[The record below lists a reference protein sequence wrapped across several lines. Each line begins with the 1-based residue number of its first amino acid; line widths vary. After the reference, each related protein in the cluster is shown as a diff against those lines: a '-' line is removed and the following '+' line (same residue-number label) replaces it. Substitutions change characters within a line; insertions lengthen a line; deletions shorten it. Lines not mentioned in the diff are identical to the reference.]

1 MKADNIMV
9 KTYKK
14 WGKGMTM
21 KLKIFGAVVISL
33 TICALTTFSSMAAND
48 GYVTTGPATGVSC
61 TQQEL
66 DDLGKNSTINKDT
79 TGTQVTA
86 KPVGSGGLVNA
97 VPNED
102 GTFTFE
108 GKRYRIEKD
117 GYWGQRCLTGY
128 SGGGLTASGKKTT
141 AYHTIAGPR
150 AMLGKVVLVKANR
163 MLRGTSKNMFAYDGI
178 YVFEDTGG
186 EAVEKGNART
196 MNEPVVDIYFDT
208 YAEANGV
215 TDLGSIVAD
224 VYILTEVK

>member
-1 MKADNIMV
+1 
-9 KTYKK
+9 
-14 WGKGMTM
+14 MTM
-21 KLKIFGAVVISL
+21 KLKIFGAVVLSL

-66 DDLGKNSTINKDT
+66 DDLGKNSTNNKTT
-79 TGTQVTA
+79 TGAQQSA
-86 KPVGSGGLVNA
+86 KPVGSDGLVNA

-108 GKRYRIEKD
+108 GKKYRIEKD
-117 GYWGQRCLTGY
+117 GNWGQHCLTGY
-128 SGGGLTASGKKTT
+128 SGGGTTASGKKTT
-141 AYHTIAGPR
+141 AYHTIAGPK
-150 AMLGKVVLVKANR
+150 AMLGKVVLIRANH
-163 MLRGTSKNMFAYDGI
+163 MLRGKNKNMSAYDGI

-186 EAVEKGNART
+186 TAVEKGNERT
-196 MNEPVVDIYFDT
+196 MNVPVVDIYFDT
-208 YAEANGV
+208 YAQADGV